1 MKFSTITANKVL
13 IAVAEGKTLRQIAR
27 QKGMPTT
34 GDVYKWTRAVPEF
47 AKSLKEAEEWSARM
61 LEEEALDTGRDVLK
75 APDKDVTSAA
85 RVLNEQLRWSAER
98 RDVGKYGSSA
108 KITTVVPV
116 QIVTSLNLG
125 QPGAKTAVEERSIYD
140 LEAKPIIDVPFEEV
154 PALPPPAAPKRKAQ
168 LTPRNPFFT
177 AAERAAQRQERRN
190 ARKQAV
196 PHGEQ
201 AGIPAPAGLK
211 RLSESAGERSSGRD
225 SGEGAYEEGKPLQQ
239 RDETE

>member
-1 MKFSTITANKVL
+1 MKFNIAIANKVL
-13 IAVAEGKTLRQIAR
+13 IAVAEGATLRKISK

-61 LEEEALDTGRDVLK
+61 LEEEALDTSRDVQK

-108 KITTVVPV
+108 KITTIVPV

-140 LEAKPIIDVPFEEV
+140 IEAAPIIEVPFEEV
-154 PALPPPAAPKRKAQ
+154 KALPPPPKIHLKEV

-177 AAERAAQRQERRN
+177 AAERAAQRQEKRN

-196 PHGEQ
+196 SHGEQ
-201 AGIPAPAGLK
+201 AGIHPPEGVK
-211 RLSESAGERSSGRD
+211 RRSEAASERGSGGNR
-225 SGEGAYEEGKPLQQ
+225 GEGAPADGEPVQ
-239 RDETE
+239 

>member
-1 MKFSTITANKVL
+1 MKFSLSIANKVL
-13 IAVAEGKTLRQIAR
+13 IAVAEGATLRKIAK

-61 LEEEALDTGRDVLK
+61 LEEEALDTGRSVMGTK
-75 APDKDVTSAA
+75 EQGPDKDVTSAA

-98 RDVGKYGSSA
+98 RDVSKYGSSA

-125 QPGAKTAVEERSIYD
+125 QPGVKTAVEERSIYD
-140 LEAKPIIDVPFEEV
+140 IEAQPIIEVPFTEV
-154 PALPPPAAPKRKAQ
+154 PALPPPDKEHRKEV

-177 AAERAAQRQERRN
+177 AANRAAQRTERRN

-196 PHGEQ
+196 HDGDQGPVRQ
-201 AGIPAPAGLK
+201 AEGPK
-211 RLSESAGERSSGRD
+211 RRSEASGERGSG
-225 SGEGAYEEGKPLQQ
+225 GEGAPGVVKPVQ
-239 RDETE
+239 

>member
-1 MKFSTITANKVL
+1 MKFSLSIANKVL
-13 IAVAEGKTLRQIAR
+13 IAVAEGATLRKIAK

-61 LEEEALDTGRDVLK
+61 LEEEALDTSRDVQT

-98 RDVGKYGSSA
+98 RDVSKYGSSA

-125 QPGAKTAVEERSIYD
+125 QPGVKTAVEERSIYD
-140 LEAKPIIDVPFEEV
+140 IEALPIVEVPFTEV
-154 PALPPPAAPKRKAQ
+154 PALSPPEPEHRKEV
-168 LTPRNPFFT
+168 LVPRNPFFT
-177 AAERAAQRQERRN
+177 AAQRAAQRQEKRN
-190 ARKQAV
+190 ARK
-196 PHGEQ
+196 
-201 AGIPAPAGLK
+201 
-211 RLSESAGERSSGRD
+211 SA
-225 SGEGAYEEGKPLQQ
+225 LQQ
-239 RDETE
+239 RDEGSVQQAEGPKRRSEAQSERGGEGGRGEKPV

>member
-1 MKFSTITANKVL
+1 MKFSLSIANKVL
-13 IAVAEGKTLRQIAR
+13 VAVAEGATLRKIAK

-61 LEEEALDTGRDVLK
+61 LEEEALDTSRDVQK

-125 QPGAKTAVEERSIYD
+125 QPGVKTTVEERSIYD
-140 LEAKPIIDVPFEEV
+140 IEAQPIVDVPFTEV
-154 PALPPPAAPKRKAQ
+154 PALPPPDPEHRKAV
-168 LTPRNPFFT
+168 LVPRNPFFT
-177 AAERAAQRQERRN
+177 AANRAAQRQEKRN
-190 ARKQAV
+190 ARKQA
-196 PHGEQ
+196 
-201 AGIPAPAGLK
+201 
-211 RLSESAGERSSGRD
+211 
-225 SGEGAYEEGKPLQQ
+225 LQQ
-239 RDETE
+239 RDEGSVRQTEGSEGLSTEESERGSEGGRGEQPV